1 MSKRLPFLL
10 LLSRPG
16 TAAIAP
22 SLNLSRL
29 KLAAG
34 VSSRRGSVAC
44 CSCHKLPACPPAKL
58 GAVHPPSHLVGAEGL
73 GHPLKIPVQCHGP
86 GTKAAPSNTHS
97 EPLFASATASEPA
110 NSGWLPQL
118 LWLGSRR
125 EQRQRVGW
133 AIRSVTAIS
142 LVRALAVGA
151 QQIGKDMTSA
161 RIK

>member
-1 MSKRLPFLL
+1 MSKQLPFLL
-10 LLSRPG
+10 LLSRPR
-16 TAAIAP
+16 TAAVAP

-34 VSSRRGSVAC
+34 VSSHRGSVAC
-44 CSCHKLPACPPAKL
+44 CSCHKLPACPPA
-58 GAVHPPSHLVGAEGL
+58 VHPPSHSVGAKGL
-73 GHPLKIPVQCHGP
+73 GHPLKIPVQCHRP
-86 GTKAAPSNTHS
+86 GTKAAPSDTHS
-97 EPLFASATASEPA
+97 EPLFAGAAASEPA

-118 LWLGSRR
+118 LWLGSQG

-142 LVRALAVGA
+142 LLQALAVGA